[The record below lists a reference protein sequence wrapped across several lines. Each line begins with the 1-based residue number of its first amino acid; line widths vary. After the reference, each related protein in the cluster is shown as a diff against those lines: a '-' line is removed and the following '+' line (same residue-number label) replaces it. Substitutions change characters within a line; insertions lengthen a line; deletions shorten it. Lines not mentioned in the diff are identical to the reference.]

1 MRRCEGGVCALV
13 FFFFFFFF
21 FSLYTSQFRD
31 LQHPT
36 LFLVAECE
44 LYSEHQSENAR
55 EGEDLKAQEENTHF
69 LLWSACVFS
78 SASFPRSRG
87 PVPEKSG

>member
-1 MRRCEGGVCALV
+1 MCALV

-55 EGEDLKAQEENTHF
+55 EGEDLKAQEEKTHTSCFGLRVCFRALLF
-69 LLWSACVFS
+69 LGLVDRFQ
-78 SASFPRSRG
+78 
-87 PVPEKSG
+87 KSLDKRHDMT